1 MAGGAHRGAGA
12 GVGHLGRPM
21 SPEIEALQRS
31 TANVLPPPPLPTS
44 AIYGAGG
51 LAAQVAQLGRWF
63 LPVFVPGVLSG
74 LALAA
79 LFLA

>member
-1 MAGGAHRGAGA
+1 
-12 GVGHLGRPM
+12 M

-31 TANVLPPPPLPTS
+31 TENVLAATTLLTS

-51 LAAQVAQLGRWF
+51 LAAQVAQLPRWF
-63 LPVFVPGVLSG
+63 IPVFVSGVLSG